1 MRLPCGIA
9 RRSRLHSPSSKC
21 SGGRGPPS
29 AALPKIRPYARANG
43 GAGGRDQPDLSHDS
57 GPEVAS
63 APETEPQQE
72 AGACLVTGDL
82 YHPPLRYGDA
92 YDESSAD
99 GVSPRPHWAHL
110 IESLRD
116 IGPEELGRRCLRAER
131 RIRENGIT
139 YNIYSDPL
147 GANRPWRI
155 DILPLLISA
164 DEWRYIE
171 AGIVQRAQLLSLL
184 LEDLYGLQ
192 DLVAQGHFPA
202 ALLYA
207 NPAFLRPLVGVRVPT
222 HTYLH
227 MLAVDL
233 ARSPDGQWWV
243 LADRTQAP
251 SGSGYALENR
261 TIVSDVLPDLFRTSN
276 VLRLA
281 PFFRAQREA
290 LINLTQRDNPR
301 IVLLTPGPYNETYFE
316 HAYIARYLGFTLVQG
331 ADLTVRNGYVYLK
344 VGEGRQKVDVILRRV
359 DDSFCDPLELRG
371 DSLLGVPGLVGAI
384 VAGNVKVANALGSGL
399 IETAAIMPF
408 LPGLSTQLLGEKL
421 KLPSVATWWCGQTYA
436 LDWVLN
442 HLDSVVVK
450 PAFPSRG
457 MEPVFGAELP
467 HAEKGKF
474 AERLRARPHE
484 YVAQEQVA
492 LSTAPVWDN
501 GRLNSRSV
509 VLRTYLLNT
518 GRGWTAI
525 PGGLVRVAEA
535 EGSVVSM
542 QRGGHSK
549 DAWVFWDGPIDTF
562 SMLRPRNEPVA
573 LRREPPG
580 VPSSVADNVFWLG
593 RYVERAENIA
603 RILRA
608 MIPRVRRAEEAELM
622 CLVRLHKCLGSRH
635 SKLPKAKHRQPT
647 SLALEQELT
656 SLLTDAKRPD
666 SLACTL
672 SEVSRIG
679 GSIRERLST
688 DMMFLIGQLRD
699 SIQIGHGTLFLEY
712 PAMLTD
718 CLELLSAFS
727 GMERENIN
735 RGLGW
740 LFMTTGRRL
749 ERAIYLTRQLR
760 EIVTPLTEQDWS
772 LLECLLEI
780 ADSSMTYRT
789 RYYTTLQPL
798 AVLVVLIADEA
809 NPRSLDFQL
818 SLLVDLYQKLPRLL
832 PDDSQAMRDALA
844 LLRSFD
850 LRKLEYPLPGAT
862 AAHDSDGLSRLAN
875 FLQELERLLP
885 SWSNNLSSRY
895 FSHAR
900 TLPITIGQ

>member
-1 MRLPCGIA
+1 MT
-9 RRSRLHSPSSKC
+9 
-21 SGGRGPPS
+21 
-29 AALPKIRPYARANG
+29 
-43 GAGGRDQPDLSHDS
+43 
-57 GPEVAS
+57 V
-63 APETEPQQE
+63 
-72 AGACLVTGDL
+72 DL
-82 YHPPLRYGDA
+82 YQNPLRFGVA
-92 YDESSAD
+92 YDELSAD
-99 GVSPRPHWAHL
+99 GVTPRPHWNHL
-110 IESLRD
+110 MESLRTL
-116 IGPEELGRRCLRAER
+116 GPEELERRWSRAER

-155 DILPLLISA
+155 DIVPLLIPA

-171 AGIVQRAQLLSLL
+171 GGIIQRARLLSQL
-184 LEDLYGLQ
+184 LEDLYGPQ
-192 DLVAQGHFPA
+192 DLVTQGRFPA

-207 NPAFLRPLVGVRVPT
+207 NPAFLRPMVGVRVPA
-222 HTYLH
+222 HSYLH

-233 ARSPDGQWWV
+233 ARSRDGQWWV

-290 LINLTQRDNPR
+290 LTSLAECNNPR

-316 HAYIARYLGFTLVQG
+316 HSYIAKYLGFTLVEG
-331 ADLTVRNGYVYLK
+331 ADLTVRDRHVYLK
-344 VGEGRQKVDVILRRV
+344 TVDGLEQVDVILRRV

-371 DSLLGVPGLVGAI
+371 ESLLGVPGLVDAI

-408 LPGLSTQLLGEKL
+408 LPGLSTRLLGEKL

-436 LDWVLN
+436 LDWVLD

-467 HAEKGKF
+467 QTEKSKF
-474 AERLRARPHE
+474 AEQLRARPHE
-484 YVAQEQVA
+484 YVAQEQIA

-501 GRLNSRSV
+501 GCLNSRSV
-509 VLRTYLLNT
+509 VLRTYVLNT
-518 GRGWTAI
+518 GNGWIAI

-549 DAWVFWDGPIDTF
+549 DAWVLWDGPVDTF
-562 SMLRPRNEPVA
+562 SMLRPRSEPVE
-573 LRREPPG
+573 LRRVSRV
-580 VPSSVADNVFWLG
+580 VPSSVADNVYWLG
-593 RYVERAENIA
+593 RYAERAENIA
-603 RILRA
+603 RILRS
-608 MIPRVRRAEEAELM
+608 MIPRVRRAEEAELA
-622 CLVRLHKCLGSRH
+622 CLLRLHSCMESRH
-635 SKLPKAKHRQPT
+635 SKLPKAKDRRPT
-647 SLALEQELT
+647 SLDLEQEMI
-656 SLLTDAKRPD
+656 SMLTDAKRPD
-666 SLACTL
+666 SLTCTL
-672 SEVSRIG
+672 QEVSRVG
-679 GSIRERLST
+679 GNVRERLSA

-699 SIQIGHGTLFLEY
+699 SIQIEHGTQFLEY
-712 PAMLTD
+712 PTMLTA

-740 LFMTTGRRL
+740 LFLSIGRRL

-760 EIVTPLTEQDWS
+760 EITTPLAEQDWL
-772 LLECLLEI
+772 LLECLLEV

-798 AVLVVLIADEA
+798 AVLDVLMADET

-818 SLLVDLYQKLPRLL
+818 SHLLELYQKLPRLL
-832 PDDSQAMRDALA
+832 SDDLQAMRDALT
-844 LLRSFD
+844 LLRGFD
-850 LRKLEYPLPGAT
+850 LRELKYPLPGASAT
-862 AAHDSDGLSRLAN
+862 NGSDGLSRLER
-875 FLQELERLLP
+875 FHRELERLLP

>member
-1 MRLPCGIA
+1 MT
-9 RRSRLHSPSSKC
+9 
-21 SGGRGPPS
+21 
-29 AALPKIRPYARANG
+29 
-43 GAGGRDQPDLSHDS
+43 
-57 GPEVAS
+57 V
-63 APETEPQQE
+63 
-72 AGACLVTGDL
+72 DL
-82 YHPPLRYGDA
+82 YQTSLHYEGA
-92 YDESSAD
+92 YDEVSAD
-99 GVSPRPHWAHL
+99 GVTPRPHWAHL
-110 IESLRD
+110 MESLRA
-116 IGPEELGRRCLRAER
+116 IGPEELGRRWGRAER

-155 DILPLLISA
+155 DIVPLLIPA

-171 AGIVQRAQLLSLL
+171 AGIIQRAKLLSLV
-184 LEDLYGLQ
+184 LEDLYGSQ

-207 NPAFLRPLVGVRVPT
+207 NPAFLRPLVGVRVPP
-222 HTYLH
+222 HSYLH

-261 TIVSDVLPDLFRTSN
+261 TIVSDVLPDTFRTSN

-281 PFFRAQREA
+281 PVFRAQREA
-290 LINLTQRDNPR
+290 LTNLAQCNNPR
-301 IVLLTPGPYNETYFE
+301 IVLLTPGPLNETYFE
-316 HAYIARYLGFTLVQG
+316 HSYIARYLGFTLVEG
-331 ADLTVRNGYVYLK
+331 ADLTVRDRFVYLK
-344 VGEGRQKVDVILRRV
+344 TVDGLEQVDVILRRV
-359 DDSFCDPLELRG
+359 DDSFCDPLELRS
-371 DSLLGVPGLVGAI
+371 DSLLGVPGLVDAI

-399 IETAAIMPF
+399 IETAAVMPF
-408 LPGLSTQLLGEKL
+408 LPGLSRHLLGEKL
-421 KLPSVATWWCGQTYA
+421 KLPSVATWWCGQEYA

-450 PAFPSRG
+450 PAFPSGG
-457 MEPVFGAELP
+457 MEPVFGAELLQT
-467 HAEKGKF
+467 ERGKF
-474 AERLRARPHE
+474 AEQLRGRPHE

-492 LSTAPVWDN
+492 LSTAPVWEN
-501 GRLNSRSV
+501 GRINSRSV
-509 VLRTYLLNT
+509 VLRSYVLNT
-518 GRGWTAI
+518 GTGWIAI

-535 EGSVVSM
+535 KGSVVSM

-549 DAWVFWDGPIDTF
+549 DAWVLWDDPVDTF
-562 SMLRPRNEPVA
+562 SMLHPRNEPVE
-573 LRREPPG
+573 LRRVSRA

-603 RILRA
+603 RILRP
-608 MIPRVRRAEEAELM
+608 MISRVRRADEAEFG
-622 CLVRLHKCLGSRH
+622 CLIRLHSCLESRH
-635 SKLPKAKHRQPT
+635 GKLPKAKDRRPT
-647 SLALEQELT
+647 SLELEQEMI
-656 SLLTDAKRPD
+656 SAVTDLKRPD
-666 SLACTL
+666 SLASTL
-672 SEVSRIG
+672 AEVSRVG
-679 GSIRERLST
+679 GSVRERLSA

-699 SIQIGHGTLFLEY
+699 SIQIEHSSQSLEY
-712 PAMLTD
+712 PAMLTA
-718 CLELLSAFS
+718 CLGLLSAFS

-735 RGLGW
+735 RGFGW
-740 LFMTTGRRL
+740 LFLTIGRRL

-760 EIVTPLTEQDWS
+760 EITTPLAEREWS
-772 LLECLLEI
+772 LLECLLEV

-789 RYYTTLQPL
+789 RYYTTLQPV
-798 AVLVVLIADEA
+798 AVLDVLMADET

-818 SLLVDLYQKLPRLL
+818 SHLVDLYQKLPRHQ
-832 PDDSQAMRDALA
+832 PDDLQAMRDALA

-850 LRKLEYPLPGAT
+850 LQQLKYPLPGSAT
-862 AAHDSDGLSRLAN
+862 VASSSDGLSRLEH
-875 FLQELERLLP
+875 FLRELERLLP

>member
-1 MRLPCGIA
+1 M
-9 RRSRLHSPSSKC
+9 S
-21 SGGRGPPS
+21 
-29 AALPKIRPYARANG
+29 
-43 GAGGRDQPDLSHDS
+43 
-57 GPEVAS
+57 V
-63 APETEPQQE
+63 
-72 AGACLVTGDL
+72 DL
-82 YHPPLRYGDA
+82 YQPPLRYRDA

-99 GVSPRPHWAHL
+99 GVTRRPHWAHL
-110 IESLRD
+110 MESLQA
-116 IGPEELGRRCLRAER
+116 IGPQELGRRWARAER

-139 YNIYSDPL
+139 YNIYGDPL
-147 GANRPWRI
+147 GASRPWQI
-155 DILPLLISA
+155 DIVPLLIPA
-164 DEWRYIE
+164 DEWRYLE
-171 AGIVQRAQLLSLL
+171 SGIIQRAQLLNLL
-184 LEDLYGLQ
+184 LEDLYGTQ
-192 DLVAQGHFPA
+192 KLVAQGHFPA

-207 NPAFLRPLVGVRVPT
+207 NPAFLRPLVGVRVPA
-222 HTYLH
+222 HSYLH

-281 PFFRAQREA
+281 PFFRAQRDA
-290 LINLTQRDNPR
+290 LANLSERDNPR
-301 IVLLTPGPYNETYFE
+301 IVLLTPGPLNETYFE
-316 HAYIARYLGFTLVQG
+316 HSYIARYLGFTLVQG
-331 ADLTVRNGYVYLK
+331 SDLTVRKRRVYLK
-344 VGEGRQKVDVILRRV
+344 TVDGLEKVDVVLRRV

-371 DSLLGVPGLVGAI
+371 DSLLGVPGLVDAI

-399 IETAAIMPF
+399 IETSAIMPF

-436 LDWVLN
+436 LDWVLD

-457 MEPVFGAELP
+457 MEPVFGAELQ
-467 HAEKGKF
+467 HAEKGRF
-474 AERLRARPHE
+474 VEQLRARPHE

-501 GRLNSRSV
+501 GSLNSRSV
-509 VLRTYLLNT
+509 VLRTYVLNT
-518 GRGWTAI
+518 GSGWIAI

-549 DAWVFWDGPIDTF
+549 DAWVLWDTPVDTF
-562 SMLRPRNEPVA
+562 SMLRPRNEPVE
-573 LRREPPG
+573 LRRVSRV
-580 VPSSVADNVFWLG
+580 VPSSVADNAFWLG

-608 MIPRVRRAEEAELM
+608 VIPRVRRAEEAELA
-622 CLVRLHKCLGSRH
+622 CIIRLHRCLGSRH
-635 SKLPKAKHRQPT
+635 SKLPKAKHRRPT
-647 SLALEQELT
+647 SVELEMEMT
-656 SLLTDAKRPD
+656 SVLTDAKRPD
-666 SLACTL
+666 SLACIL
-672 SEVSRIG
+672 MEVSRIG
-679 GSIRERLST
+679 GNIRERLSS
-688 DMMFLIGQLRD
+688 DMMYLLGQMRD
-699 SIQIGHGTLFLEY
+699 SIQIWHGTPFLEF
-712 PAMLTD
+712 PATLTD

-740 LFMTTGRRL
+740 LFMTIGRRL

-760 EIVTPLTEQDWS
+760 EITTPLTDQDWL
-772 LLECLLEI
+772 LLECLLEV

-798 AVLVVLIADEA
+798 AVLDVLMADET

-818 SLLVDLYQKLPRLL
+818 SHLGDLYQKLPRHL
-832 PDDSQAMRDALA
+832 PVDLKAMRAAVA

-850 LRKLEYPLPGAT
+850 LRKLKYTLSGA
-862 AAHDSDGLSRLAN
+862 AAVNGSDGLSRLAN
-875 FLQELERLLP
+875 FLAELEGLLP

>member
-1 MRLPCGIA
+1 MT
-9 RRSRLHSPSSKC
+9 
-21 SGGRGPPS
+21 
-29 AALPKIRPYARANG
+29 
-43 GAGGRDQPDLSHDS
+43 
-57 GPEVAS
+57 V
-63 APETEPQQE
+63 
-72 AGACLVTGDL
+72 DL
-82 YHPPLRYGDA
+82 YQPPLRYGTA
-92 YDESSAD
+92 YDECSAD
-99 GVSPRPHWAHL
+99 GVTPRPHWTHL
-110 IESLRD
+110 MQSLRA
-116 IGPEELGRRCLRAER
+116 IGHEELAQRWARAER

-139 YNIYSDPL
+139 YNIYGDPL
-147 GANRPWRI
+147 GASRAWKI
-155 DILPLLISA
+155 DIVPLLIPA

-171 AGIVQRAQLLSLL
+171 GGIIQRAQLLSLL
-184 LEDLYGLQ
+184 LKDLYGEQ
-192 DLVAQGHFPA
+192 DLLAQNRFPA

-207 NPAFLRPLVGVRVPT
+207 NPAFLRPLVGVRVPA
-222 HTYLH
+222 HSYLH

-261 TIVSDVLPDLFRTSN
+261 IIVADVLPDLFRTSN

-290 LINLTQRDNPR
+290 LTNLAQRDNPR
-301 IVLLTPGPYNETYFE
+301 IVLLTPGPLNETYFE
-316 HAYIARYLGFTLVQG
+316 HSYIARYLGFTLVQG
-331 ADLTVRNGYVYLK
+331 KDLTVRNRRVHLK
-344 VGEGRQKVDVILRRV
+344 TVDGLERVDVILRRV

-371 DSLLGVPGLVGAI
+371 ESLLGVPGLVDAI

-399 IETAAIMPF
+399 IETSAIMPF

-421 KLPSVATWWCGQTYA
+421 KLPSVATWWCGQPYA
-436 LDWVLN
+436 LDWVLD

-450 PAFPSRG
+450 PAFPSSG

-467 HAEKGKF
+467 YAEKGKF

-501 GRLNSRSV
+501 GCLNSRSV
-509 VLRTYLLNT
+509 VLRTYVLNT
-518 GRGWTAI
+518 GSEWIAI

-549 DAWVFWDGPIDTF
+549 DAWVLWDSPVDTF
-562 SMLRPRNEPVA
+562 SMLRPRHEPVE
-573 LRREPPG
+573 LRRVSRV
-580 VPSSVADNVFWLG
+580 VPSSVADNAFWLG

-608 MIPRVRRAEEAELM
+608 MIPRIRRSEDADLG
-622 CLVRLHKCLGSRH
+622 CLIRLHRCLESRH
-635 SKLPKAKHRQPT
+635 SKLPKAKRQRPT
-647 SLALEQELT
+647 STELEQEMT
-656 SLLTDAKRPD
+656 SLLTDTKRPD

-672 SEVSRIG
+672 TEVYRTG
-679 GSIRERLST
+679 GAIRERLSA

-699 SIQIGHGTLFLEY
+699 SIRIGHGTFLEY
-712 PAMLTD
+712 PGMLTD

-735 RGLGW
+735 RSLGW
-740 LFMTTGRRL
+740 LFMTIGRRL

-760 EIVTPLTEQDWS
+760 EITTLTEQDWT
-772 LLECLLEI
+772 LLDCLLEV
-780 ADSSMTYRT
+780 ADSSVTYRA

-798 AVLVVLIADEA
+798 AVLDVLMADET

-818 SLLVDLYQKLPRLL
+818 SHLADLYQKLPRHLAADL
-832 PDDSQAMRDALA
+832 KAMRAALA
-844 LLRSFD
+844 LLRRFD
-850 LRKLEYPLPGAT
+850 LRKLKYPLPGAS
-862 AAHDSDGLSRLAN
+862 AANSSDGLTRLAG
-875 FLQELERLLP
+875 FLRELEGLLP
-885 SWSNNLSSRY
+885 SWSNNLSNRY

-900 TLPITIGQ
+900 TLPISIGQ

>member
-1 MRLPCGIA
+1 MTLD
-9 RRSRLHSPSSKC
+9 LHQ
-21 SGGRGPPS
+21 
-29 AALPKIRPYARANG
+29 I
-43 GAGGRDQPDLSHDS
+43 
-57 GPEVAS
+57 
-63 APETEPQQE
+63 
-72 AGACLVTGDL
+72 
-82 YHPPLRYGDA
+82 PLRYGNA
-92 YDESSAD
+92 YDELSAD
-99 GVSPRPHWAHL
+99 GVIPRPHWAKL
-110 IESLRD
+110 MDSLRS
-116 IGPEELGRRCLRAER
+116 IGTEELGRRRARAER

-139 YNIYSDPL
+139 YNVYGDPL
-147 GANRPWRI
+147 GASRAWQI
-155 DILPLLISA
+155 DIVPLLIAA
-164 DEWRYIE
+164 DEWRLIE
-171 AGIVQRAQLLSLL
+171 AGIIQRARLLSLL
-184 LEDLYGLQ
+184 LEDLYGSQ
-192 DLVAQGHFPA
+192 KLVAQGHFPA
-202 ALLYA
+202 ALLYG
-207 NPAFLRPLVGVRVPT
+207 NPAFLRPLVGVRVPP
-222 HTYLH
+222 HSYLH

-261 TIVSDVLPDLFRTSN
+261 TIVSDVLPDLFRSSN

-281 PFFRAQREA
+281 PFFRAQREV
-290 LINLTQRDNPR
+290 LTNLAQCDNPR
-301 IVLLTPGPYNETYFE
+301 IVLLTPGPLNETYFE
-316 HAYIARYLGFTLVQG
+316 HSYISRYLGFTLVQG
-331 ADLTVRNGYVYLK
+331 ADLTVRNRRVHLK
-344 VGEGRQKVDVILRRV
+344 TVDGLEKVDVILRRV

-371 DSLLGVPGLVGAI
+371 DSLLGVSGLVDAI

-408 LPGLSTQLLGEKL
+408 LPGLCQQLLGEKL
-421 KLPSVATWWCGQTYA
+421 RVPSVATWWCGQTSA
-436 LDWVLN
+436 LDWVLD

-467 HAEKGKF
+467 QAEKGSF
-474 AERLRARPHE
+474 ARQLRARPHE

-492 LSTAPVWDN
+492 LSTAPVWDK
-501 GRLNSRSV
+501 GTLTSRSV
-509 VLRTYLLNT
+509 VLRTYALNT
-518 GRGWTAI
+518 GSGWIVI
-525 PGGLVRVAEA
+525 PGGLVRVAES
-535 EGSVVSM
+535 EGTVVSM

-549 DAWVFWDGPIDTF
+549 DAWVLWDGPVDTF
-562 SMLRPRNEPVA
+562 SMLRPRNEPVE
-573 LRREPPG
+573 LRRISRV
-580 VPSSVADNVFWLG
+580 VPSSVADNAFWLG
-593 RYVERAENIA
+593 RYVERAENVA

-608 MIPRVRRAEEAELM
+608 MIPRVRRAEEGEFA
-622 CLVRLHKCLGSRH
+622 CLLRLRGCLESRH
-635 SKLPKAKHRQPT
+635 SKLPKAKHKRPT
-647 SLALEQELT
+647 SMELEQEIT

-666 SLACTL
+666 SLICTL
-672 SEVSRIG
+672 AEISRIG
-679 GSIRERLST
+679 GTIRERLSS
-688 DMMFLIGQLRD
+688 DMIYLLGQLRD
-699 SIQIGHGTLFLEY
+699 STQMGNGTRFLEF

-740 LFMTTGRRL
+740 LFMTIGRRL

-760 EIVTPLTEQDWS
+760 EITLPLTDQDWC
-772 LLECLLEI
+772 LLECVLEV

-798 AVLVVLIADEA
+798 AVLDVLMADET

-818 SLLVDLYQKLPRLL
+818 SHLADLYQKLPRHL
-832 PDDSQAMRDALA
+832 PVDLKAMRAALA

-850 LRKLEYPLPGAT
+850 LRKLKYPLPGDVANG
-862 AAHDSDGLSRLAN
+862 SDGLSRLAK
-875 FLQELERLLP
+875 FLRELGGLLP